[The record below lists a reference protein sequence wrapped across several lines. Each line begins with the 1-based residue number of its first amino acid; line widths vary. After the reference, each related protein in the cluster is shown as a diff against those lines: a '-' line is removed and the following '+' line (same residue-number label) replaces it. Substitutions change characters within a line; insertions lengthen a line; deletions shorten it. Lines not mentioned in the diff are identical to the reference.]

1 MQVTI
6 QRTAVDGARS
16 TVQKATV
23 IVKTVSAS
31 ARLVCSEPRVICRV
45 PMTLG
50 VLTVYSSVAA
60 MDRTVSAATQKY
72 VSLRRLF
79 AVQYI
84 YFVFNLTAVQL
95 GRKRSEGEECF
106 LSYSYKLVTA
116 GQNAVCVCIWM
127 WHKS

>member
-1 MQVTI
+1 MTQPCYTAVDSNVVDRTITHLLLLLLLLLQVTI
-6 QRTAVDGARS
+6 QQTAVDAARS

-72 VSLRRLF
+72 VTSSCGDTSL
-79 AVQYI
+79 
-84 YFVFNLTAVQL
+84 
-95 GRKRSEGEECF
+95 
-106 LSYSYKLVTA
+106 LVL
-116 GQNAVCVCIWM
+116 I
-127 WHKS
+127 